1 MLVTALVAGDGV
13 AVVVDPDPVAV
24 PAQLDALLDER
35 LRGAV
40 EAAAEL
46 QIAVGRDPR
55 GSAPGRV
62 EDDRRQRPQ
71 LLALVREPLGDDV
84 PAGRVP
90 AGSAIRSRQPA

>member
-1 MLVTALVAGDGV
+1 MLIAARVARDGV
-13 AVVVDPDPVAV
+13 AAVVDPDPVAI
-24 PAQLDALLDER
+24 PAQLDALMDQR
-35 LRGAV
+35 LGRAV

-55 GSAPGRV
+55 RAAPGEV
-62 EDDRRQRPQ
+62 EGGRRQRPQ

-90 AGSAIRSRQPA
+90 AR